1 MPAFAGMT
9 KKEGWLKGAAVPDSA
24 RPLRLFILC
33 GLCVN
38 QI

>member
-1 MPAFAGMT
+1 MSAFAGMT
-9 KKEGWLKGAAVPDSA
+9 KGEGWLKGAAVQGSA
-24 RPLRLFILC
+24 PPLRLLILC